1 MNKKGQPT
9 KRKKRR
15 RLKIHVVAK
24 IILCIFIVAS
34 FAYYITNLKIRNI
47 VITGTTNIKDVTIIE
62 AANIKDYPTIY
73 KLNKSKMKENIK
85 NIPLVEDVKIKR
97 NLFGKLSIE
106 ITEEQILFFY
116 KYNNKYI
123 TNKGN
128 SIANSED
135 YYGYPT
141 LINFTPDT
149 VFENFITGLNKVD
162 YNIIKMINEIEYTPY
177 KASDGT
183 IIDNNRFTLKMND
196 TNTVLI
202 DTVNMKNLNKY
213 TMIYASPGMDTE
225 RGIIYLDTINDDR
238 IYFKSYTTIAKEAEE
253 EENVEK
259 KQEE

>member
-15 RLKIHVVAK
+15 RLKIHVVIK
-24 IILCIFIVAS
+24 IILFLFIVAS
-34 FAYYITNLKIRNI
+34 FAYYITNLKIHNI
-47 VITGTTNIKDVTIIE
+47 IIKGNENIKDVTIIE
-62 AANIKDYPTIY
+62 AANIQDYPAIY
-73 KLNKSKMKENIK
+73 KLNISKLKESIK
-85 NIPLVEDVKIKR
+85 NIPLVENVKIKR
-97 NLFGKLSIE
+97 NILGKLEIE
-106 ITEEQILFFY
+106 ITEEKILFFY
-116 KYNNKYI
+116 KYNNKFI
-123 TNKGN
+123 TNKGT

-149 VFENFITGLNKVD
+149 VFEKFITGLNNVD

-202 DTVNMKNLNKY
+202 DTVNIKNLNKY
-213 TMIYASPGMDTE
+213 TMIYASPGMDEE
-225 RGIIYLDTINDDR
+225 RGVIYLDTINDDR
-238 IYFKSYTTIAKEAEE
+238 IYFKSYATIAKEEQ
-253 EENVEK
+253 ENTK
-259 KQEE
+259 DQEE